1 MKQIWL
7 KLRSCHR
14 EALRRQKGNIKS
26 GSAAT
31 TKKVWKFQHQ
41 MEFLLSFMGNR
52 PREGNLYDD
61 NDQDQT
67 LEQDSFDSAENIEVH
82 DDNSITEDVS
92 TEPNIT
98 NPLEE
103 YDQDVDKDS
112 TTPNIEKLSEE
123 PNTGASLKSLTKI
136 SAPRVTKAKKDD
148 VSSIIRESMVRREKR
163 AEERAI
169 ERKKIREE
177 CSPDDGLYKF
187 FMSMYEITKKMTPV
201 YQHLVRNRVYQSVSD
216 IEAQYLQLNQR
227 YPQNNPFQ
235 NQSGESSRSF
245 SSQTSSVTSTPL
257 MSPAEET
264 TQLDNTTHTAASFF
278 ESFQPTYAHLYSSY
292 RN

>member
-26 GSAAT
+26 GSAAI
-31 TKKVWKFQHQ
+31 TKKLWKFQHQ
-41 MEFLLSFMGNR
+41 MEFLLPFMGNR
-52 PREGNLYDD
+52 PREGNLHDD

-103 YDQDVDKDS
+103 HDQDVDKDS
-112 TTPNIEKLSEE
+112 TTPNIEKPSEE

-136 SAPRVTKAKKDD
+136 SAPRLTKAKKDD

-169 ERKKIREE
+169 ERKKIRDK

-216 IEAQYLQLNQR
+216 IEAQYLQLNQE

-235 NQSGESSRSF
+235 NQSSESNRSF

-264 TQLDNTTHTAASFF
+264 TQLDNTTHTAASFLR
-278 ESFQPTYAHLYSSY
+278 SFQPTYAHL
-292 RN
+292 